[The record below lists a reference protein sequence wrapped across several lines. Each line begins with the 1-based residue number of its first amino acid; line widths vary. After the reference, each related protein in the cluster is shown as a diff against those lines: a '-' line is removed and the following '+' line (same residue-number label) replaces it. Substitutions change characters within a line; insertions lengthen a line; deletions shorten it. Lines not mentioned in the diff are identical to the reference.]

1 MQLSF
6 PVSAEYGH
14 DIEVSGTL
22 FLEPKSTVKLDWNPN
37 ILPYIDPQSYQV
49 DSLLYEIDE
58 MSGSLS
64 SPHVLKKAIN
74 NTGSNEVDIPILR
87 NTDVPAAPVAIKVEE
102 AMNSSSR
109 RKRRTADD
117 SQLAGVW
124 SGIFFSAA
132 ARQNYIYR
140 RTTCTSWSEKE
151 GEEIGPALLATVL
164 PCPPRLEQARLPNSG
179 LIEVNFDSVF
189 RSSNYNKQYQ
199 LYLHSNTDVCFQQRA
214 R

>member
-1 MQLSF
+1 M
-6 PVSAEYGH
+6 
-14 DIEVSGTL
+14 SGSL

-37 ILPYIDPQSYQV
+37 ILPYIDPQSYKV
-49 DSLLYEIDE
+49 DILLYEIDE

-64 SPHVLKKAIN
+64 SPHVLKKAID
-74 NTGSNEVDIPILR
+74 NTGSNEVEIPILR
-87 NTDVPAAPVAIKVEE
+87 KAKVPAAPVAIKVGE
-102 AMNSSSR
+102 AMESSSR
-109 RKRRTADD
+109 RKRSTADD
-117 SQLAGVW
+117 SQLGGVW

-132 ARQNYIYR
+132 ARQNYIFR
-140 RTTCTSWSEKE
+140 RNKCDSWSNEE
-151 GEEIGPALLATVL
+151 GEDIGPALLATVL

-199 LYLHSNTDVCFQQRA
+199 LYLHSNTSVCFQQRA

>member
-1 MQLSF
+1 M
-6 PVSAEYGH
+6 
-14 DIEVSGTL
+14 SGTL

-49 DSLLYEIDE
+49 DILLYEIDE

-64 SPHVLKKAIN
+64 SPHVLKKAID
-74 NTGSNEVDIPILR
+74 NTGSNEVEIPILR
-87 NTDVPAAPVAIKVEE
+87 NTKVPAAPVAIKVGE
-102 AMNSSSR
+102 AMESSSR
-109 RKRRTADD
+109 RKRRAVDD
-117 SQLAGVW
+117 SQLGGVW
-124 SGIFFSAA
+124 SGVYFSAA
-132 ARQNYIYR
+132 ARQNFFFR
-140 RTTCTSWSEKE
+140 RTTCASWSKKE

-199 LYLHSNTDVCFQQRA
+199 LYLHSNTSVCFQQRA